1 MADAPAPARRKG
13 FDLRN
18 PGGKE
23 YAVVGVATIGLY
35 FIYEW
40 WKNRNAAST
49 AAAAA
54 ATTPATTTTPTYGPG
69 TGSSALWLA
78 LHDLQGTNTST
89 TTTTTG
95 TGTAAGTGTGTST
108 TGTGTTTA
116 APPAATVTV
125 PVTFGLR
132 ATPALAKIQ
141 SAGLRAQTS
150 PARNPAKTYQSTGST
165 PEGGSKVAPG
175 SLITVHVKQL

>member
-1 MADAPAPARRKG
+1 VVRVADAPAPARRKG

-78 LHDLQGTNTST
+78 LHDLQGTNTRNRY
-89 TTTTTG
+89 G
-95 TGTAAGTGTGTST
+95 GWDRDRDEHDRDGDDDRGPACRYGDRAGDVR
-108 TGTGTTTA
+108 
-116 APPAATVTV
+116 PPRHPGAGENPVRRPASPDQPGEEPGEDV
-125 PVTFGLR
+125 PVHGFD
-132 ATPALAKIQ
+132 A
-141 SAGLRAQTS
+141 
-150 PARNPAKTYQSTGST
+150 
-165 PEGGSKVAPG
+165 
-175 SLITVHVKQL
+175 